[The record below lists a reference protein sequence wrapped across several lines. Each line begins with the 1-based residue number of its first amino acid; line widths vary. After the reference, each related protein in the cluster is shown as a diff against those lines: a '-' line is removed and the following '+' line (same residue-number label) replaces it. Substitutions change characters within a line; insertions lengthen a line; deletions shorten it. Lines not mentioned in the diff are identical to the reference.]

1 MVFSFFRLKQRL
13 IWRWR
18 SLEDILCFSV
28 SQKCLVFGLPSD
40 IEIRGI
46 QLALI
51 LVLLNNHLWCVPF
64 VICWLPF
71 WMPSILKFYSF
82 FFIQTTPPR
91 VYLLIPFILG
101 PSSLMPNCKSLKI
114 KSHDV
119 TIIFFKILDGR
130 SIRFFTSYWK
140 SIWWR
145 PNGMGRTDSLCFY
158 WDHFEPCWHK

>member
-1 MVFSFFRLKQRL
+1 MVFFIFRLKQRL

-28 SQKCLVFGLPSD
+28 SQKCLAFGLPSD

-64 VICWLPF
+64 VCWLPF
-71 WMPSILKFYSF
+71 WMPSFLKFLRSF
-82 FFIQTTPPR
+82 SFKQRPHVFTFSS
-91 VYLLIPFILG
+91 LLFWDK

-119 TIIFFKILDGR
+119 IIIFFKILDGR

-145 PNGMGRTDSLCFY
+145 SNGMGRTDPLCFY
-158 WDHFEPCWHK
+158 WDHFEPCRY